1 MVVFSRSTMDL
12 RAALGGCALLLGAA
26 WGGAWWDETTRA
38 GWSSWVSLCRSG
50 PPDAWRALWTYAV
63 LLPGSVCATL
73 GAGLALLV
81 GAGLT
86 RSERVARGSLAG
98 HGACVLAMPAAIY
111 GCAIAA
117 GAAATLPVQAATM
130 AVVDVGLALLL
141 MPVLL
146 GLLRRLQ
153 GAHSAF

>member
-1 MVVFSRSTMDL
+1 MDL
-12 RAALGGCALLLGAA
+12 RAALAGCALLLAAA

-50 PPDAWRALWTYAV
+50 QPGVWRALWSYAV

-73 GAGLALLV
+73 GAGLALLL
-81 GAGLT
+81 AAAAT

-111 GCAIAA
+111 GCALAA
-117 GAAATLPVQAATM
+117 GAAASLQWQAITM
-130 AVVDVGLALLL
+130 ALVDVGVALLL

-146 GLLRRLQ
+146 GLLRQRAVHA
-153 GAHSAF
+153 GH